1 MDEEFVDEVE
11 STDDEELV
19 EAPPVDR
26 AKPVRGLGDK
36 AYERDSEK
44 LVNREQKD
52 QRQRRA
58 LAAAHGPGPPGHS
71 ASIRGRVARQR
82 GSYQAAIGHGGGAGR
97 RRQRRKR
104 LGRRVQAMGEMIE

>member
-1 MDEEFVDEVE
+1 MAEAFDEEFSSGGEEVA
-11 STDDEELV
+11 
-19 EAPPVDR
+19 EAPLAER

-52 QRQRRA
+52 QRQRGA

-82 GSYQAAIGHGGGAGR
+82 GSYKAAIGHGAAWRGGSCSIRADTRG
-97 RRQRRKR
+97 
-104 LGRRVQAMGEMIE
+104 V

>member
-1 MDEEFVDEVE
+1 MAEAFDEEFSSEGEEVA
-11 STDDEELV
+11 
-19 EAPPVDR
+19 EAPVAER

-58 LAAAHGPGPPGHS
+58 LAAAHGPGPPGQEAQELKAFS
-71 ASIRGRVARQR
+71 SLPLLFFVCFVFVTQW
-82 GSYQAAIGHGGGAGR
+82 
-97 RRQRRKR
+97 
-104 LGRRVQAMGEMIE
+104 LFVMIVLC